1 MSLTPW
7 KIIESRHPM
16 PKLRVDT
23 CELPNGKPYKAFVLE
38 FDAWANVVAITK
50 KNEVVLVRQYRHGV
64 QEISLE
70 LPGGV
75 VDAGEDPLEGAKREL
90 LEETGYGGGS
100 ILEVGRIYP
109 NPAIQQNTL
118 YCYLATDV
126 EWVGEQDLDDSEE
139 IEVELVPLDAVIE
152 MVQQGKLLHA
162 LNVAVLFK
170 VLLHL
175 KKIV

>member
-1 MSLTPW
+1 MTLTPW
-7 KIIESRHPM
+7 KIIDSRRPF
-16 PKLRVDT
+16 PKFRMDN

-38 FDAWANVVAITK
+38 FDSWANILAITK
-50 KNEVVLVRQYRHGV
+50 NNEVVLVRQYRHGV

-75 VDAGEDPLEGAKREL
+75 VDEGESPLEGAKREL
-90 LEETGYGGGS
+90 MEETGYKAGQ
-100 ILEVGRIYP
+100 IIEVGKFYP

-126 EWVGEQDLDDSEE
+126 EWAGEQDLDESEE
-139 IEVELVPLDAVIE
+139 IEVVLVPLGELVQ

-162 LNVAVLFK
+162 LNVAAIFQALV
-170 VLLHL
+170 HL
-175 KKIV
+175 GRIQ

>member
-1 MSLTPW
+1 MTLTPW
-7 KIIESRHPM
+7 KIIDSRHPF
-16 PKLRVDT
+16 PKFRMDN

-38 FDAWANVVAITK
+38 FDTWANILAITK
-50 KNEVVLVRQYRHGV
+50 NNEVVLVQQYRHGV

-75 VDAGEDPLEGAKREL
+75 VDEGESPLEGAKREL
-90 LEETGYGGGS
+90 MEETGYKAGR
-100 ILEVGRIYP
+100 IIEVGKFYP

-126 EWVGEQDLDDSEE
+126 EWAGEQDLDESEE
-139 IEVELVPLDAVIE
+139 IEVVLVPLDELVQ

-162 LNVAVLFK
+162 LNVAAIFQALV
-170 VLLHL
+170 HL
-175 KKIV
+175 GRIQ

>member
-1 MSLTPW
+1 MTLTPW
-7 KIIESRHPM
+7 KILESRHPF
-16 PKLRVDT
+16 PKFRMDT
-23 CELPNGKPYKAFVLE
+23 CELPSGKPYKAFVLE

-75 VDAGEDPLEGAKREL
+75 VDAGEDPLEGVRREL
-90 LEETGYGGGS
+90 LEETGYGGGTVV
-100 ILEVGRIYP
+100 EVGRIYP

-126 EWVGEQDLDDSEE
+126 EWVGEQHLDESEE
-139 IEVELVPLDAVIE
+139 IEVALVPLDEMIE
-152 MVQQGKLLHA
+152 MVQQGRLRHA
-162 LNVAVLFK
+162 LNVAVLFRA
-170 VLLHL
+170 LMHL
-175 KKIV
+175 KRI